1 MTKAESSR
9 TIQRKE
15 CTENQY
21 FVLMCSRASFRTT
34 AQSVGIRRYDSESRF
49 AEGLLEE
56 DSVYQFTASSNDPSV
71 GDMKSASESSLVPA
85 AQSGG
90 HGAYGE
96 LWGRHR
102 EMIFRIVQRIV
113 KNREDAEDVL
123 QDTWIKAFLNISA
136 FDGRSAFSTWVTRI
150 AINSALMKLR
160 KRRWHMETSLDDHG
174 DADPCRFPEIA
185 ELSPDPEEDCI
196 RRERQFR
203 ARRAVQR
210 LSPNLRKVIELR
222 LSMDGSIEEIASIT
236 GISAAATKSRLLRA
250 RLALRKRLER
260 L

>member
-1 MTKAESSR
+1 M
-9 TIQRKE
+9 
-15 CTENQY
+15 
-21 FVLMCSRASFRTT
+21 
-34 AQSVGIRRYDSESRF
+34 
-49 AEGLLEE
+49 
-56 DSVYQFTASSNDPSV
+56 YQFTASSNDPSV
-71 GDMKSASESSLVPA
+71 SVVKSASDSSLVPA

-90 HGAYGE
+90 HVAYAE

-102 EMIFRIVQRIV
+102 EMIFCIVQRIV

-123 QDTWIKAFLNISA
+123 QDTWIKAFVSISA

-160 KRRWHMETSLDDHG
+160 KRRWHMEISLDDHG
-174 DADPCRFPEIA
+174 DADSCRLHEIA
-185 ELSPDPEEDCI
+185 ESSPGPEEDCI
-196 RRERQFR
+196 LRERQFK
-203 ARRAVQR
+203 ARRAVEC
-210 LSPNLRKVIELR
+210 LSPNLRRVIELH
-222 LSMDGSIEEIASIT
+222 LSMDGSIKEIASIT